1 MIRTFQ
7 HYDLRDRNTFR
18 MKVYCRTFI
27 EYDSE
32 DDLQEL
38 VPALLPSPD
47 EHIGGGSNS
56 IGQRGGYRGLSPE
69 NDIGGGSDS
78 IGNMAPLK
86 HIGGGSN
93 PIRNTARLKHI
104 GGGSNSIGNMAP
116 LKHIGGGSNLLF
128 TGDFPGTVLHSAIRH
143 IDVIS
148 DSDDEV
154 LVRVGA
160 GVEFDKLCE
169 WAAGRSL
176 WGPENLSHIPGEAG
190 AAAVQNI
197 GAYGVE
203 AKDIIRE
210 VRAFDL
216 VSRKFLTFS
225 VEECNYGYRDSFFK
239 SPEGKD
245 RYIITGIVFAFRR
258 NGSPI
263 LEYGNLRETL
273 LSRCPCPTP
282 SDVRETIISIRR
294 TKLPEVGEVGSAG
307 SFFKNPVVSREVFG
321 NVVRVSGRDEAS
333 VPHYPVPG
341 PGGEPWV
348 KIPAAWLIDQC
359 GWKGAV
365 RGGAGV
371 WPSQPLVIIN
381 ASGEASP
388 EEILAL
394 EECIRMSVSD
404 RFGIVLSPE
413 VEHIQ

>member
-47 EHIGGGSNS
+47 EHIGGSSDS
-56 IGQRGGYRGLSPE
+56 IGQRGDYRGLSPE

-93 PIRNTARLKHI
+93 PIRNTAR
-104 GGGSNSIGNMAP
+104 

-169 WAAGRSL
+169 WAAGRGL

-307 SFFKNPVVSREVFG
+307 SFFKNPVVSREVFD

-394 EECIRMSVSD
+394 EECIRMCVSD

>member
-47 EHIGGGSNS
+47 EHIGGSSDS
-56 IGQRGGYRGLSPE
+56 IGQRGDYRGLSPE

-93 PIRNTARLKHI
+93 PIRNTAR
-104 GGGSNSIGNMAP
+104 

-169 WAAGRSL
+169 WAAGRGL

-216 VSRKFLTFS
+216 VSRRFLTFS

-245 RYIITGIVFAFRR
+245 RYIITGIAFAFRR

-294 TKLPEVGEVGSAG
+294 TKLPEIGEVGSAG

-321 NVVRVSGRDEAS
+321 NVVRISGRDEAS

>member
-47 EHIGGGSNS
+47 EHLGGGSDS
-56 IGQRGGYRGLSPE
+56 IGQRGDYRGLSPE

-93 PIRNTARLKHI
+93 PIRNTAR
-104 GGGSNSIGNMAP
+104 

-216 VSRKFLTFS
+216 VSSKFLTFS

-321 NVVRVSGRDEAS
+321 NVVRISGRDEAS

-341 PGGEPWV
+341 PGGEPFV

>member
-47 EHIGGGSNS
+47 EHLGGGSDS
-56 IGQRGGYRGLSPE
+56 IGQRGDYRGLSPE

-78 IGNMAPLK
+78 IGKMAPLK

-104 GGGSNSIGNMAP
+104 GE
-116 LKHIGGGSNLLF
+116 GSNLLF

-197 GAYGVE
+197 GAYGGE
-203 AKDIIRE
+203 AKDLIRE

-307 SFFKNPVVSREVFG
+307 SFFKNPVVSREVFD

-333 VPHYPVPG
+333 VPHYPVPV

-381 ASGEASP
+381 ASGDASP

>member
-47 EHIGGGSNS
+47 EHLGGGSDS
-56 IGQRGGYRGLSPE
+56 IGQRGDYRGLSPE

-78 IGNMAPLK
+78 IGKMAPLK

-93 PIRNTARLKHI
+93 PIRNTAR
-104 GGGSNSIGNMAP
+104 

-169 WAAGRSL
+169 WAARRGL

-307 SFFKNPVVSREVFG
+307 SFFKNPVVSREVFD

-333 VPHYPVPG
+333 VPHYPVPV

-381 ASGEASP
+381 ASGDASP

>member
-47 EHIGGGSNS
+47 EHIGGSSNS
-56 IGQRGGYRGLSPE
+56 IGQRGDYRGLSPE

-93 PIRNTARLKHI
+93 PIRNTAR
-104 GGGSNSIGNMAP
+104 

-169 WAAGRSL
+169 WAARRGL

-307 SFFKNPVVSREVFG
+307 SFFKNPVVSREVFD

-333 VPHYPVPG
+333 VPHYPVPV

-381 ASGEASP
+381 ASGDASP

>member
-47 EHIGGGSNS
+47 EHIGGSSDS
-56 IGQRGGYRGLSPE
+56 IGQRGDYRGLSPE

-93 PIRNTARLKHI
+93 PIRNTAR
-104 GGGSNSIGNMAP
+104 

-307 SFFKNPVVSREVFG
+307 SFFKNPVVSREVFD

-381 ASGEASP
+381 ASGDASP

>member
-47 EHIGGGSNS
+47 EHLGGGSDS
-56 IGQRGGYRGLSPE
+56 IGQRGDYRGLSPE

-78 IGNMAPLK
+78 I
-86 HIGGGSN
+86 
-93 PIRNTARLKHI
+93 RNTARLKHI
-104 GGGSNSIGNMAP
+104 GSGSDSIRNTAR

-169 WAAGRSL
+169 WAARRGL

-307 SFFKNPVVSREVFG
+307 SFFKNPVVSREVFD

-333 VPHYPVPG
+333 VPHYPVPV

>member
-47 EHIGGGSNS
+47 EHLGGSRNF
-56 IGQRGGYRGLSPE
+56 IGQRGDYRGLSPE
-69 NDIGGGSDS
+69 NDIGRGSDS

-93 PIRNTARLKHI
+93 PIRNTAR
-104 GGGSNSIGNMAP
+104 

-169 WAAGRSL
+169 WAAGRGL

-245 RYIITGIVFAFRR
+245 RYIITGIAFAFRR

-294 TKLPEVGEVGSAG
+294 TKLPEIGEVGSAG

-321 NVVRVSGRDEAS
+321 NVVRISGRDEAS

>member
-47 EHIGGGSNS
+47 EHIGGSSDS
-56 IGQRGGYRGLSPE
+56 IGQRGDYRGLSPE

-78 IGNMAPLK
+78 I
-86 HIGGGSN
+86 
-93 PIRNTARLKHI
+93 RNTARLKHI
-104 GGGSNSIGNMAP
+104 GSGSDSIRNTAR

-321 NVVRVSGRDEAS
+321 NVVRISGRDEAS
-333 VPHYPVPG
+333 VPHYPVPV

-381 ASGEASP
+381 ASGDASP

>member
-47 EHIGGGSNS
+47 EHIGGSSDS
-56 IGQRGGYRGLSPE
+56 IGQRGDYRGLSPE

-104 GGGSNSIGNMAP
+104 GGGSN
-116 LKHIGGGSNLLF
+116 LLF

-148 DSDDEV
+148 DSADEV

-245 RYIITGIVFAFRR
+245 RYIITGIVFAFRH

>member
-47 EHIGGGSNS
+47 EHIGGGSDS
-56 IGQRGGYRGLSPE
+56 IGQRGDYRGLSPE

-78 IGNMAPLK
+78 I
-86 HIGGGSN
+86 
-93 PIRNTARLKHI
+93 RNTARLKHI
-104 GGGSNSIGNMAP
+104 GSGSDSIRNTAR

-169 WAAGRSL
+169 WAAGRGL

-216 VSRKFLTFS
+216 VSRRFLTFS

-381 ASGEASP
+381 ASGDASP

>member
-1 MIRTFQ
+1 MIQ
-7 HYDLRDRNTFR
+7 KGVEIPNTFR
-18 MKVYCRTFI
+18 MKVKADCFV

-32 DDLQEL
+32 ETLADIDFDT
-38 VPALLPSPD
+38 LPKPLF
-47 EHIGGGSNS
+47 HIGS
-56 IGQRGGYRGLSPE
+56 
-69 NDIGGGSDS
+69 
-78 IGNMAPLK
+78 
-86 HIGGGSN
+86 
-93 PIRNTARLKHI
+93 
-104 GGGSNSIGNMAP
+104 
-116 LKHIGGGSNLLF
+116 GSNLLF
-128 TGDFPGTVLHSAIRH
+128 TGDFHGTILHSGIKSVDTSSVVDGIEEAT
-143 IDVIS
+143 VGS
-148 DSDDEV
+148 GLVFDD
-154 LVRVGA
+154 
-160 GVEFDKLCE
+160 LCE
-169 WAAGRSL
+169 WAAVQGL
-176 WGPENLSHIPGEAG
+176 WGLENLSHIPGEVG
-190 AAAVQNI
+190 ASAVQNI

-294 TKLPEVGEVGSAG
+294 TKLPEIGEVGSAG

-321 NVVRVSGRDEAS
+321 NVVRISGRDEAS

>member
-47 EHIGGGSNS
+47 EHIGGGSN
-56 IGQRGGYRGLSPE
+56 
-69 NDIGGGSDS
+69 
-78 IGNMAPLK
+78 
-86 HIGGGSN
+86 
-93 PIRNTARLKHI
+93 PIRNTAR
-104 GGGSNSIGNMAP
+104 

-169 WAAGRSL
+169 WAAGRGL

-216 VSRKFLTFS
+216 VSRRFLTFS

-273 LSRCPCPTP
+273 LSRCPCPAP
-282 SDVRETIISIRR
+282 SDVREAIISIRR

-321 NVVRVSGRDEAS
+321 NVVRISGRDEAS

>member
-47 EHIGGGSNS
+47 EHLGGGSDS
-56 IGQRGGYRGLSPE
+56 IGQRGDYRGLSPE

-78 IGNMAPLK
+78 IGKMAPLK

-93 PIRNTARLKHI
+93 PIRNTAR
-104 GGGSNSIGNMAP
+104 

-154 LVRVGA
+154 QVRVGA

-307 SFFKNPVVSREVFG
+307 SFFKNPVVSREVFD

-341 PGGEPWV
+341 PGEEPWV

-381 ASGEASP
+381 ASGDASP

>member
-47 EHIGGGSNS
+47 EHIGGSIDS
-56 IGQRGGYRGLSPE
+56 IGQRGDYRGLSPE

-104 GGGSNSIGNMAP
+104 GGGSN
-116 LKHIGGGSNLLF
+116 LLF

-143 IDVIS
+143 IEVIS

-169 WAAGRSL
+169 WAAGRGL

-321 NVVRVSGRDEAS
+321 NVVRISGRDEAS

-394 EECIRMSVSD
+394 EDSIRMSVSD

>member
-47 EHIGGGSNS
+47 EHIGGSIDS
-56 IGQRGGYRGLSPE
+56 IGQRGDYRGLSPE

-104 GGGSNSIGNMAP
+104 GGGSN
-116 LKHIGGGSNLLF
+116 LLF

-143 IDVIS
+143 IEVIS

-169 WAAGRSL
+169 WAAGRGL

-394 EECIRMSVSD
+394 EDSIRMSVSD

>member
-47 EHIGGGSNS
+47 EHIGGGSDS
-56 IGQRGGYRGLSPE
+56 IGQRGDYRGLAPE

-93 PIRNTARLKHI
+93 PIRNTAR
-104 GGGSNSIGNMAP
+104 

-169 WAAGRSL
+169 WAAGRGL

-197 GAYGVE
+197 GAYGIE

-321 NVVRVSGRDEAS
+321 NVVRISGRDEAS

>member
-47 EHIGGGSNS
+47 EHIGGSSDS
-56 IGQRGGYRGLSPE
+56 IGQRGDYRGLSPE

-104 GGGSNSIGNMAP
+104 GGGSN
-116 LKHIGGGSNLLF
+116 LLF

-143 IDVIS
+143 IEVVS

-294 TKLPEVGEVGSAG
+294 TKLPEVSEVGSAG

-321 NVVRVSGRDEAS
+321 NVVRISGRDEAS

>member
-47 EHIGGGSNS
+47 EHIGGS
-56 IGQRGGYRGLSPE
+56 
-69 NDIGGGSDS
+69 SD
-78 IGNMAPLK
+78 
-86 HIGGGSN
+86 
-93 PIRNTARLKHI
+93 
-104 GGGSNSIGNMAP
+104 SIGNMAP

-143 IDVIS
+143 IDVVS

-169 WAAGRSL
+169 WAARRGL

-321 NVVRVSGRDEAS
+321 NVVRISGRDEAS
-333 VPHYPVPG
+333 VPHYPVSG

>member
-47 EHIGGGSNS
+47 EHIGGSSDS
-56 IGQRGGYRGLSPE
+56 IGQRGDYRGLSPE

-104 GGGSNSIGNMAP
+104 GGGSN
-116 LKHIGGGSNLLF
+116 LLF

-143 IDVIS
+143 IEVIS

-169 WAAGRSL
+169 WAAGRGL

-197 GAYGVE
+197 GAYGIE

-388 EEILAL
+388 ENILAL

-413 VEHIQ
+413 VEHIL

>member
-32 DDLQEL
+32 ADLQEL

-47 EHIGGGSNS
+47 EHIGGGSDS
-56 IGQRGGYRGLSPE
+56 IGQRGDYRGLSPE
-69 NDIGGGSDS
+69 NDIVGGSDS
-78 IGNMAPLK
+78 IGQRGDYRGFSPEND
-86 HIGGGSN
+86 
-93 PIRNTARLKHI
+93 
-104 GGGSNSIGNMAP
+104 
-116 LKHIGGGSNLLF
+116 IGGGSNLLF

-143 IDVIS
+143 IEVIS
-148 DSDDEV
+148 DSDYEV

-169 WAAGRSL
+169 WAAGRGL

-321 NVVRVSGRDEAS
+321 NVVRISGRDEAS

>member
-38 VPALLPSPD
+38 VPAVLPSPD
-47 EHIGGGSNS
+47 EHIGGSSDS
-56 IGQRGGYRGLSPE
+56 IGQRGDYRGLSPE

-93 PIRNTARLKHI
+93 PIRNTAR
-104 GGGSNSIGNMAP
+104 

-169 WAAGRSL
+169 WAARRGL

-307 SFFKNPVVSREVFG
+307 SFFKNPVVSREVFD

-333 VPHYPVPG
+333 VPHYPVPV

-381 ASGEASP
+381 ASGDASP

>member
-47 EHIGGGSNS
+47 EHLGGGSDS
-56 IGQRGGYRGLSPE
+56 IGQRGDYRGLSTE

-78 IGNMAPLK
+78 IGKMAPLK

-93 PIRNTARLKHI
+93 PIRNTAR
-104 GGGSNSIGNMAP
+104 

-307 SFFKNPVVSREVFG
+307 SFFKNPVVSREVFD

-333 VPHYPVPG
+333 VPHYPVPV

-381 ASGEASP
+381 ASGDASP

>member
-47 EHIGGGSNS
+47 EHIGGSSDS
-56 IGQRGGYRGLSPE
+56 IGKRGVYRGLSPE

-104 GGGSNSIGNMAP
+104 GGGSN
-116 LKHIGGGSNLLF
+116 LLF

-143 IDVIS
+143 IEVIS

-169 WAAGRSL
+169 WAAGRGL

-341 PGGEPWV
+341 PGGEPFV

>member
-47 EHIGGGSNS
+47 EHLGGGSDS
-56 IGQRGGYRGLSPE
+56 IGQRGDYRGLSPE

-78 IGNMAPLK
+78 IGKMAPLK

-104 GGGSNSIGNMAP
+104 GE
-116 LKHIGGGSNLLF
+116 GSNLLF

-169 WAAGRSL
+169 WAARRGL

-321 NVVRVSGRDEAS
+321 NVVRISGRDEAS

-341 PGGEPWV
+341 PGGEPFV

-381 ASGEASP
+381 ASGDASP

>member
-47 EHIGGGSNS
+47 EHLGGSRNF
-56 IGQRGGYRGLSPE
+56 IGQRGDYRGFSPE

-78 IGNMAPLK
+78 IGKMAPLK

-93 PIRNTARLKHI
+93 PIRNTAR
-104 GGGSNSIGNMAP
+104 

-307 SFFKNPVVSREVFG
+307 SFFKNPVVSREVFD

-381 ASGEASP
+381 ASGDASP

>member
-1 MIRTFQ
+1 
-7 HYDLRDRNTFR
+7 
-18 MKVYCRTFI
+18 
-27 EYDSE
+27 
-32 DDLQEL
+32 
-38 VPALLPSPD
+38 
-47 EHIGGGSNS
+47 
-56 IGQRGGYRGLSPE
+56 
-69 NDIGGGSDS
+69 
-78 IGNMAPLK
+78 MAPLK

-93 PIRNTARLKHI
+93 PIRNTAR
-104 GGGSNSIGNMAP
+104 

-169 WAAGRSL
+169 WAAGRGL

-294 TKLPEVGEVGSAG
+294 TKLPEIGEVGSAG

-321 NVVRVSGRDEAS
+321 NVVRISGRDEAS

>member
-38 VPALLPSPD
+38 VPELLPSPD
-47 EHIGGGSNS
+47 EHIGGSSNS

-93 PIRNTARLKHI
+93 PIRNTAR
-104 GGGSNSIGNMAP
+104 

-341 PGGEPWV
+341 PGGEPFV

-381 ASGEASP
+381 ASGDASP

>member
-47 EHIGGGSNS
+47 EHIGGSSDS
-56 IGQRGGYRGLSPE
+56 IGQRGDYRGLSPE
-69 NDIGGGSDS
+69 NEIGGGSDS

-86 HIGGGSN
+86 HIGGGSD
-93 PIRNTARLKHI
+93 
-104 GGGSNSIGNMAP
+104 SIGNMAP

-273 LSRCPCPTP
+273 LSRCHCPTP
-282 SDVRETIISIRR
+282 SDVREAIISIRR
-294 TKLPEVGEVGSAG
+294 TKLPEVSEVGSAG

-321 NVVRVSGRDEAS
+321 NVVRISGRDEAS

-381 ASGEASP
+381 ASGDASP

>member
-47 EHIGGGSNS
+47 EHIV
-56 IGQRGGYRGLSPE
+56 
-69 NDIGGGSDS
+69 GGSDS
-78 IGNMAPLK
+78 IGQRGDYRGFSPEND
-86 HIGGGSN
+86 IGGGSN
-93 PIRNTARLKHI
+93 PIRNTAR
-104 GGGSNSIGNMAP
+104 

-169 WAAGRSL
+169 WAAGRGL

-216 VSRKFLTFS
+216 VSRRFLTFS

-307 SFFKNPVVSREVFG
+307 SFFKNPVVSQEVFG

>member
-47 EHIGGGSNS
+47 EHIGGSSDS
-56 IGQRGGYRGLSPE
+56 IGQRGDYRGLSPE

-78 IGNMAPLK
+78 I
-86 HIGGGSN
+86 
-93 PIRNTARLKHI
+93 RNTARLKHI
-104 GGGSNSIGNMAP
+104 GSGSDSIRNTAR

-169 WAAGRSL
+169 WAARRGL

-273 LSRCPCPTP
+273 LSRCHCPTP
-282 SDVRETIISIRR
+282 SDVREAIISIRR
-294 TKLPEVGEVGSAG
+294 TKLPEVSEVGSAG

-321 NVVRVSGRDEAS
+321 NVVRISGRDEAS

-381 ASGEASP
+381 ASGDASP

>member
-47 EHIGGGSNS
+47 EHIGGSSDS
-56 IGQRGGYRGLSPE
+56 IGQRGDYRGLAPE

-93 PIRNTARLKHI
+93 PIRNTAR
-104 GGGSNSIGNMAP
+104 

-169 WAAGRSL
+169 WAAGRGL

-216 VSRKFLTFS
+216 VSRRFLTFS

-321 NVVRVSGRDEAS
+321 NVVRISGRDEAS

-341 PGGEPWV
+341 PGGEPFV

-394 EECIRMSVSD
+394 EDSIRMSVSD

>member
-47 EHIGGGSNS
+47 EHIGGSSDS
-56 IGQRGGYRGLSPE
+56 IGQRGDYRGLSPE

-93 PIRNTARLKHI
+93 PIRNTAR
-104 GGGSNSIGNMAP
+104 

-169 WAAGRSL
+169 WAAGRGL

-245 RYIITGIVFAFRR
+245 RYIITGIVFAFGRK
-258 NGSPI
+258 GSPI
-263 LEYGNLRETL
+263 LEYGNLSETL

-282 SDVRETIISIRR
+282 SDVREAIISIRR

-307 SFFKNPVVSREVFG
+307 SFFKNPVVSREVFD
-321 NVVRVSGRDEAS
+321 NVVRVSGRDETS

>member
-47 EHIGGGSNS
+47 EHIGGSSDS
-56 IGQRGGYRGLSPE
+56 IGQRGDYRGLSPE

-93 PIRNTARLKHI
+93 PIRNTAR
-104 GGGSNSIGNMAP
+104 

-169 WAAGRSL
+169 WAARRGL

-321 NVVRVSGRDEAS
+321 NVVRISGRDEAS

-381 ASGEASP
+381 ASGDASP

>member
-47 EHIGGGSNS
+47 EHLGGGSDS
-56 IGQRGGYRGLSPE
+56 IGQRGDYRGLSPE
-69 NDIGGGSDS
+69 NDIGGGSES
-78 IGNMAPLK
+78 IGKMAPLK
-86 HIGGGSN
+86 HIGGVSN
-93 PIRNTARLKHI
+93 PIRNTAR
-104 GGGSNSIGNMAP
+104 

-239 SPEGKD
+239 SHEGKD

-307 SFFKNPVVSREVFG
+307 SFFKNPVVSREVFD

-333 VPHYPVPG
+333 VPHYPVPV

-381 ASGEASP
+381 ASGDASP

>member
-47 EHIGGGSNS
+47 EHIGGSSDS
-56 IGQRGGYRGLSPE
+56 IGQRGDYRGLSPE

-104 GGGSNSIGNMAP
+104 GGGSN
-116 LKHIGGGSNLLF
+116 LLF

-143 IDVIS
+143 IEVIS

-169 WAAGRSL
+169 WAARRGL

-307 SFFKNPVVSREVFG
+307 SFFKNPVVSREVFD

>member
-47 EHIGGGSNS
+47 EHLGGSRNF
-56 IGQRGGYRGLSPE
+56 IGQRGDYRGFSPE

-78 IGNMAPLK
+78 I
-86 HIGGGSN
+86 
-93 PIRNTARLKHI
+93 RNTARLKHI
-104 GGGSNSIGNMAP
+104 GSGSDSIRNTAR

-169 WAAGRSL
+169 WAARRGL

-321 NVVRVSGRDEAS
+321 NVVRISGRDEAS
-333 VPHYPVPG
+333 VPHDPVPG

-381 ASGEASP
+381 ASGDASP

>member
-38 VPALLPSPD
+38 VPALLPSPV
-47 EHIGGGSNS
+47 EHIGGSSDS
-56 IGQRGGYRGLSPE
+56 IGKRGDYRGLSPE

-93 PIRNTARLKHI
+93 PIRNTAR
-104 GGGSNSIGNMAP
+104 

-169 WAAGRSL
+169 WAAGRGL

-216 VSRKFLTFS
+216 VSRRFLTFS

-282 SDVRETIISIRR
+282 SDVREAIISIRR

-394 EECIRMSVSD
+394 EESIRMSVSD

>member
-47 EHIGGGSNS
+47 EHIGGSSNS
-56 IGQRGGYRGLSPE
+56 IGQRGDYRGLSPE

-104 GGGSNSIGNMAP
+104 GGGSN
-116 LKHIGGGSNLLF
+116 LLF

-143 IDVIS
+143 IEVIS

-169 WAAGRSL
+169 WAAGRGL

-321 NVVRVSGRDEAS
+321 NVVRISGRDESS
-333 VPHYPVPG
+333 VPHYPVSG